1 MRRAIVC
8 VTNDLVT
15 DNRVHRTCTVLQEL
29 GYEVLLVG
37 RKLPGSLPLQRPYA
51 TKRMRLIFRKGPL
64 FYAEYAKRLFLLL
77 LFARCSLIVAN
88 DLDTLLPAFLVAR
101 MRRKHLVYDSHE
113 YFTEVPELEGR
124 FARKVWLAIERW
136 IFPKLRHVIT
146 VNDSIANA
154 YRKRYGTLA
163 ERSRGARSLVNGNT
177 IAERR
182 GNTFAER
189 SRSAGVPSNREHEP
203 VASTESRAS
212 SFDSRSGSLSEV
224 GQEWI
229 TVVRN
234 IPMPR
239 ELGPL
244 PTRTELGL
252 PADRFILVLQGSG
265 INVQR
270 GGEEAVLAMR
280 ELPGA
285 LLLLIGGGDAWPVLE
300 RMVQEHGLHDRV
312 RLLPRMPYEEMMR
325 YTRNADLGLS
335 LDKDTNLNYR
345 FSLPNKL
352 FDYFRAGIPA
362 LVTDL
367 PEVAGIVRKFG
378 AGVVVPSPEP
388 ARLVAEVKALQADP
402 ARHSALREKATF
414 AAASLNGAS
423 EKDTLKAFLQSI
435 G

>member
-1 MRRAIVC
+1 MPRAIVC
-8 VTNDLVT
+8 VTNDLST

-37 RKLPGSLPLQRPYA
+37 RQLPGSLPLERPYV

-77 LFARCSLIVAN
+77 LFSRHDLVVAN
-88 DLDTLLPAFLVAR
+88 DLDTLLPSFLVAR
-101 MRRKHLVYDSHE
+101 LRGKKLVYDSHE

-136 IFPKLRHVIT
+136 IFPKLEHVIT

-154 YRKRYGTLA
+154 YRERYGVEGRRWSDTL
-163 ERSRGARSLVNGNT
+163 
-177 IAERR
+177 
-182 GNTFAER
+182 AER
-189 SRSAGVPSNREHEP
+189 SRSAGVANSTVEIASNPLSTGVSDLRVEG
-203 VASTESRAS
+203 ASTP
-212 SFDSRSGSLSEV
+212 LSECGV
-224 GQEWI
+224 GALSESAKEWI

-234 IPMPR
+234 IPMPI

-244 PTRTELGL
+244 PTRAELGL
-252 PADRFILVLQGSG
+252 PEDRFILVMQGSG

-270 GGEEAVLAMR
+270 GGEEALLAMR

-300 RMVQEHGLHDRV
+300 RIVQEHGLQDRV
-312 RLLPRMPYEEMMR
+312 RMLLRMPYQQMMQ

-345 FSLPNKL
+345 YSLPNKL

-367 PEVAGIVRKFG
+367 PEVAGIVRRYG
-378 AGVVVPSPEP
+378 AGEVLPSPEP
-388 ARLVAEVKALQADP
+388 VLIVAAVRGLQADP
-402 ARHSALREKATF
+402 EHYAALREKAIF
-414 AAASLNGAS
+414 AAASLDGAR
-423 EKDTLKAFLQSI
+423 EKETLAAFFKSLA
-435 G
+435 

>member
-1 MRRAIVC
+1 MPRAIVC

-37 RKLPGSLPLQRPYA
+37 RHLPGSVPLDRPYA
-51 TKRMRLIFRKGPL
+51 TKRMRLIFRKGPF

-77 LFARCSLIVAN
+77 LFSRHDLVVAN
-88 DLDTLLPAFLVAR
+88 DLDTLLPAYLVAR
-101 MRRKHLVYDSHE
+101 LRGKKLVYDSHE

-124 FARKVWLAIERW
+124 FARKVWLGIERW
-136 IFPKLRHVIT
+136 IFPKLKHVIT
-146 VNDSIANA
+146 VNDSIAEA
-154 YRKRYGTLA
+154 YRERYA
-163 ERSRGARSLVNGNT
+163 NA
-177 IAERR
+177 
-182 GNTFAER
+182 
-189 SRSAGVPSNREHEP
+189 
-203 VASTESRAS
+203 
-212 SFDSRSGSLSEV
+212 
-224 GQEWI
+224 I

-244 PTRTELGL
+244 PSRTELAL
-252 PADRFILVLQGSG
+252 SQDRFILVLQGSG

-280 ELPGA
+280 ELPNA

-300 RMVQEHGLHDRV
+300 RMVEEHGLQDRV
-312 RLLPRMPYEEMMR
+312 RLLPRMPYVRMMQ

-335 LDKDTNLNYR
+335 LDKDTNLNYL

-367 PEVAGIVRKFG
+367 PEVAGIVRRYG
-378 AGVVVPSPEP
+378 AGEVLPSPEP
-388 ARLVAEVKALQADP
+388 DLIVAAVRGLLADP
-402 ARHSALREKATF
+402 QRYAALREKAIF
-414 AAASLNGAS
+414 AAASLDGAR
-423 EKDTLKAFLQSI
+423 EKETLAAFFKALA
-435 G
+435 

>member
-1 MRRAIVC
+1 MPRAIVC
-8 VTNDLVT
+8 VTNDLST

-37 RKLPGSLPLQRPYA
+37 RQLPGSLPLDRPYA

-77 LFARCSLIVAN
+77 LFARHDLVVAN
-88 DLDTLLPAFLVAR
+88 DLDTLLPAYLVAR
-101 MRRKHLVYDSHE
+101 LRGKKLVYDSHE

-136 IFPKLRHVIT
+136 IFPKLAHVIT

-154 YRKRYGTLA
+154 YHQHYGIKI
-163 ERSRGARSLVNGNT
+163 G
-177 IAERR
+177 
-182 GNTFAER
+182 
-189 SRSAGVPSNREHEP
+189 
-203 VASTESRAS
+203 
-212 SFDSRSGSLSEV
+212 
-224 GQEWI
+224 
-229 TVVRN
+229 VVRN

-244 PTRTELGL
+244 PSRAELGL
-252 PADRFILVLQGSG
+252 PRDRFILVLQGSG

-300 RMVQEHGLHDRV
+300 RMVKEHCLQDRV
-312 RLLPRMPYEEMMR
+312 RLLPRMPYERMMQ

-335 LDKDTNLNYR
+335 LDMDTNLNYR

-367 PEVAGIVRKFG
+367 PEVAGIVRKYG
-378 AGVVVPSPEP
+378 AGIVVPAPDP
-388 ARLVAEVKALQADP
+388 ARIVAEVRALQADQ
-402 ARHSALREKATF
+402 ARCASLREKAIF
-414 AAASLNGAS
+414 AAASLDGAR
-423 EKDTLKAFLQSI
+423 EKETLKAVFKALA
-435 G
+435 

>member
-1 MRRAIVC
+1 MLPRAIVC

-37 RKLPGSLPLQRPYA
+37 RHLPGSLPLERPYS

-77 LFARCSLIVAN
+77 FFARHDLVVAN
-88 DLDTLLPAFLVAR
+88 DLDTLLPAYLVAR
-101 MRRKHLVYDSHE
+101 LRGKKLVYDSHE

-124 FARKVWLAIERW
+124 FARKVWLGIERW
-136 IFPKLRHVIT
+136 IFPRLKHVIT
-146 VNDSIANA
+146 VNDSIAGA
-154 YRKRYGTLA
+154 YQERYGNA
-163 ERSRGARSLVNGNT
+163 
-177 IAERR
+177 
-182 GNTFAER
+182 
-189 SRSAGVPSNREHEP
+189 
-203 VASTESRAS
+203 
-212 SFDSRSGSLSEV
+212 
-224 GQEWI
+224 I

-239 ELGPL
+239 ELGAL
-244 PTRTELGL
+244 PSRAELGL

-280 ELPGA
+280 ELPNA

-300 RMVQEHGLHDRV
+300 RMVEEHGLQDRV
-312 RLLPRMPYEEMMR
+312 RLLPRMPYERMMQ

-367 PEVAGIVRKFG
+367 PEVAGIVRKYG
-378 AGVVVPSPEP
+378 AGLVLTAPDP
-388 ARLVAEVKALQADP
+388 ARIAAEVRALQADP
-402 ARHSALREKATF
+402 GRCARLREKAIF
-414 AAASLNGAS
+414 AAASLDGAR
-423 EKDTLKAFLQSI
+423 EKETLKAFFKALA
-435 G
+435 